1 LPSVC
6 DLTPFELANYAA
18 ARQRAEWDR
27 TASLLCMVS
36 AIAGKKVSP
45 EELNPYRQTS
55 KNSLQELKNIV
66 TNRGERKR
74 KKDNG
79 DGKTNQGGRRVC

>member
-1 LPSVC
+1 VC
-6 DLTPFELANYAA
+6 DLTPFELSNYAA

-27 TASLLCMVS
+27 AAALLCMVS

-45 EELNPYRQTS
+45 EELNPYRET
-55 KNSLQELKNIV
+55 KRNSLQDLKEIV

-74 KKDNG
+74 KKDG
-79 DGKTNQGGRRVC
+79 DGKTDKGGRRVC